1 MAGKPLSRLGGKK
14 DETTAILTFLL
25 ARFAKIHRSAE
36 ERFNALRGEGHTLE
50 ALECRF
56 QRELQLHANLRTNA
70 AQISKAVLNL
80 VQQARAT
87 EFHRADE
94 LPTLENLQSPPPK
107 IRSTR
112 ARASIPATLKPELIV
127 KLKVK
132 NGCFEPTVVQF
143 PSTSASSHTP
153 TGYVKWQICK
163 SGAPVSVEIPTVVCP
178 ETLEYK
184 GDNLDRDQLYYNALA
199 RKVGIK
205 EIIETRIN
213 NALKHGEDREEATRR
228 AHSYAESQICTLIA
242 NYESREEEEE
252 SEEE

>member
-14 DETTAILTFLL
+14 DVITAILTFLL

-36 ERFNALRGEGHTLE
+36 EQFNALKGEGHTLE
-50 ALECRF
+50 VLEFRF
-56 QRELQLHANLRTNA
+56 QKELQLHTSLRTNA
-70 AQISKAVLNL
+70 AQISKAILNL
-80 VQQARAT
+80 IRQARAT

-94 LPTLENLQSPPPK
+94 LPTWENLQLSPPK

-112 ARASIPATLKPELIV
+112 ARSSLSTALKPKLIV

-143 PSTSASSHTP
+143 PSTSASSQTP
-153 TGYVKWQICK
+153 TGYVKWQIQK
-163 SGAPVSVEIPTVVCP
+163 SGSPVSAEIPTVVCP
-178 ETLEYK
+178 ETLGYK
-184 GDNLDRDQLYYNALA
+184 GNNLDRNQLYYNALA
-199 RKVGIK
+199 REAGTE
-205 EIIETRIN
+205 EIIETRISD
-213 NALKHGEDREEATRR
+213 ALKYGADIEEATRR

-242 NYESREEEEE
+242 KYESREEEEE